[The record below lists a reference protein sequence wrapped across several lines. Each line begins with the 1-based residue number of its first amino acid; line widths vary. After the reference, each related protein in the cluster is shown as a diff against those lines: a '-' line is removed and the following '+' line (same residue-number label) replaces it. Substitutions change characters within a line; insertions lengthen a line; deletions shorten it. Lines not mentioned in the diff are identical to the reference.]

1 MCLTIFCCFR
11 WCCSAEALYDK
22 GRVPFREG
30 TQILEKNN
38 KNNPAETERAYALVA
53 DGLYYFKLALWKD
66 PEVHET
72 YSLMA
77 YKTISSFCAS
87 SICSPGL
94 RRYLINHRVFAK
106 DAEFEWYENGYM
118 ARKFE
123 WGNWGG
129 IYMSV
134 RDTRNYNAQSEAR
147 SEKSRIEHERKEIE
161 KKEATKKYWADKWKE
176 DCEESSRRRERDE
189 YEKAH
194 PEAKYQRETAE
205 AAREQVEL
213 VREQNALLKE
223 KNRTQEKQANEQTRL
238 LEKVAD
244 EATAARYAAER
255 AARRW

>member
-1 MCLTIFCCFR
+1 MCLTIFSCFSC
-11 WCCSAEALYDK
+11 CCSAETLYDK
-22 GRVPFREG
+22 GRIPFKEG

-53 DGLYYFKLALWKD
+53 DGLYYFKQALWKD

-129 IYMSV
+129 IYMSA
-134 RDTRNYNAQSEAR
+134 RDTRNYTAQSEAR
-147 SEKSRIEHERKEIE
+147 SEKSRIEHERELVRKEKE
-161 KKEATKKYWADKWKE
+161 KKEESERYWADKRKE
-176 DCEESSRRRERDE
+176 DDERYRRNE
-189 YEKAH
+189 YEQAH
-194 PEAKYQRETAE
+194 PEAKYQREAAE

-213 VREQNALLKE
+213 IREQNALLKE

-238 LEKVAD
+238 LEKVVD
-244 EATAARYAAER
+244 EATAARYAAEK